1 MIENNEDK
9 NSKDSKDQIH
19 KINTIKSEKSLQN
32 PDPEFSKIE
41 EINPVE
47 SPKNEIKINPEVPI
61 IQSQSHPGKTES
73 KETLLAPKT
82 PKRRKKRSK
91 REKILE
97 ILKNIYKHSLYSF
110 FISNCKILEY
120 GYLTYQR
127 PSPKLK
133 PLNCFVIVTDFGIF
147 VLIKKEYF
155 VDNSNWYNEDEEEGQ
170 DTQNDEPIPVA
181 KTLPFNR
188 EYFCIPY
195 TLIEDIDNH
204 MNNMELVI
212 TTKVTLILKKRKE
225 ENHNSN

>member
-1 MIENNEDK
+1 MSEYNEDK
-9 NSKDSKDQIH
+9 NSTDSKDQTH
-19 KINTIKSEKSLQN
+19 KENTIKPERTLQN

-41 EINPVE
+41 EIKQVK
-47 SPKNEIKINPEVPI
+47 SPKNEIQHNPEVPI
-61 IQSQSHPGKTES
+61 IKNQSHTGTTES
-73 KETLLAPKT
+73 KDTLLAPKT

-110 FISNCKILEY
+110 FISNCRILEF

-155 VDNSNWYNEDEEEGQ
+155 VDNINWYNEEEEDQ
-170 DTQNDEPIPVA
+170 NTQGDEPIPLA

-195 TLIEDIDNH
+195 TLIEDINNH

-212 TTKVTLILKKRKE
+212 TTKVTLILKKKRR
-225 ENHNSN
+225 NSYF